1 MPILLIAIVV
11 FIVLLIAGLYLGEL
25 TWKHVGVWVFVAI
38 VAYVVLV
45 GFVDESMNLFSAA
58 LAIIDL
64 VLAVIVF
71 REYVGRL

>member
-11 FIVLLIAGLYLGEL
+11 FIVLIVAGLYLEEL
-25 TWKHVGVWVFVAI
+25 SWKHLVVWVLIAI

-45 GFVDESMNLFSAA
+45 GFIDESTNLFSAA

-71 REYVGRL
+71 RDYVGRL

>member
-11 FIVLLIAGLYLGEL
+11 FILLLIAGLYLEEL
-25 TWKHVGVWVFVAI
+25 TWKHVGVWVVVAI
-38 VAYVVLV
+38 VAYFVLV
-45 GFVDESMNLFSAA
+45 GLVDPSWNLFSAA

-64 VLAVIVF
+64 VLAVVIF

>member
-11 FIVLLIAGLYLGEL
+11 FIVLLVAGLYLEEL
-25 TWKHVGVWVFVAI
+25 TWKQAGVWVLIAA
-38 VAYVVLV
+38 VAYGVLV
-45 GFVDESMNLFSAA
+45 WVGDPALNLFSAA

>member
-1 MPILLIAIVV
+1 MPIILVAIVAFV
-11 FIVLLIAGLYLGEL
+11 VLLIAGLFLGEL
-25 TWKHVGVWVFVAI
+25 TWKHVVVWVLVASA
-38 VAYVVLV
+38 AYVVLV

>member
-11 FIVLLIAGLYLGEL
+11 FIVLLIAGLYLEDL
-25 TWKHVGVWVFVAI
+25 TWKHVGVWVAVAI

-45 GFVDESMNLFSAA
+45 GFIDPSMNLFSAA

-64 VLAVIVF
+64 VLAVIIF

>member
-11 FIVLLIAGLYLGEL
+11 FIVLLIAGLYLEEL
-25 TWKHVGVWVFVAI
+25 TWKHVVVWVVIAI

-45 GFVDESMNLFSAA
+45 GFVDESLNLFSAA

-64 VLAVIVF
+64 VLAVIIF

>member
-11 FIVLLIAGLYLGEL
+11 FVVLLVAGLYLGEL
-25 TWKHVGVWVFVAI
+25 TWKHVVVWVLVAS

-45 GFVDESMNLFSAA
+45 GFIDPSMNLFSAA

-64 VLAVIVF
+64 VLAVIIF

>member
-1 MPILLIAIVV
+1 MNIFLIAFVV
-11 FIVLLIAGLYLGEL
+11 FILLLIAGLYLEEL
-25 TWKHVGVWVFVAI
+25 TWKHVGVWVLVAI

-45 GFVDESMNLFSAA
+45 GFIDESMNLYSAA
-58 LAIIDL
+58 LAVIDL